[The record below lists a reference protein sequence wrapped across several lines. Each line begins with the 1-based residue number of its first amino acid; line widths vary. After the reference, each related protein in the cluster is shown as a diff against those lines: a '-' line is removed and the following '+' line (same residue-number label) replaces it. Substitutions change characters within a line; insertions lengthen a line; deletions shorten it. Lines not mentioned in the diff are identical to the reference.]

1 MNTENEVV
9 KEFRQIKQ
17 EYAFNRDIFSL
28 DDPKVA
34 RLKEIIE
41 TKLSQVDR
49 TIILLYADCQSFR
62 ELGRKMNL
70 SHMTCYK
77 EISRIRRL
85 IIEEYDKMT
94 TEWRPVKGYEG
105 LYEVSNKGEVRS
117 LPRQVSMTM
126 KGVQTTSFRPGKVL
140 RPQKT
145 PLNYQQ
151 VVLSKDNRQ
160 RHKLVHR
167 LVAEAFIPNPNN
179 LPQINHLDECPG
191 NNRVENL
198 EWCTAKENGSYG
210 KRPSKYMRKVEQYS
224 LQGEKIATYRSLAE
238 AAAAVGC
245 SYTHI
250 SHCCKEGTK
259 EKTAKGFIWKY
270 ADIH

>member
-1 MNTENEVV
+1 MRNLNEVV

-17 EYAFNRDIFSL
+17 EYAYNRDIFSL

-41 TKLSQVDR
+41 TKLSQVDK

-85 IIEEYDKMT
+85 ILDEYEIMT

-105 LYEVSNKGEVRS
+105 LYEVSNKGQVRS
-117 LPRQVSMTM
+117 LPRTVPIFT
-126 KGVQTTSFRPGKVL
+126 KGVRSKTFRPGKVL
-140 RPQKT
+140 HPQKT
-145 PLNYQQ
+145 HLNYQQ
-151 VVLSKDNRQ
+151 VVLSKDNKQ
-160 RHKLVHR
+160 RHKQVHR

-179 LPQINHLDECPG
+179 LPQVNHIDECPG

-198 EWCTAKENGSYG
+198 EWCSAKYNGSYG
-210 KRPSKYMRKVEQYS
+210 TRPSKFMRKVVQYT
-224 LQGEKIATYRSLAE
+224 LQGEKVATYRSLAE

-245 SYTHI
+245 SYTQI
-250 SHCCKEGTK
+250 SHCCAGTGSD
-259 EKTAKGFIWKY
+259 KTAKGFVWKY
-270 ADIH
+270 EDLH